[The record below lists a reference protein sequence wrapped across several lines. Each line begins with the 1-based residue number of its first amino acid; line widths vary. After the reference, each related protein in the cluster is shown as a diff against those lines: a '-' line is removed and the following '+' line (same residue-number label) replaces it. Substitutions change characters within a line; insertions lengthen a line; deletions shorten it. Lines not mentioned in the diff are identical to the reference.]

1 MDFVG
6 TNYLYALTM
15 MRRFF
20 ILNFFLLA
28 FTASGQAPFSH
39 HTPQY
44 TYAESRALF
53 DRSLY
58 APAAEGFRKVISL
71 VDSETD
77 LSEQSNF
84 FKVLCS
90 IKLMNRDAGDQV
102 LKFLGEYPTSARRK
116 ELFIEMADYSFNR
129 RRYREAK
136 NWLMRLNGM
145 FLPKKEKA
153 ELQFKLGYSLFV
165 LKEYEVSRAQFAAAK
180 SSKFKIASSAQY
192 YYGHIAYLDTNDIT
206 ALENLEPLK
215 DHPDF
220 GFVVPYYLAQIY
232 SRRQMDDE
240 LLRLGESLLKE
251 ASVKRAPEIAKLIGQ
266 SLLRKKRFDE
276 ALPYLLMHRDRG
288 GKMTPSDYYE
298 LGVLLAKADRYK
310 EAIQSLNKITTTR
323 SSVSE
328 FALYLLADCYVK
340 EGQNE
345 NALSAFRAVSEIAN
359 DEVIREESAFQT
371 AKLTY
376 QGSSPFGNAIN
387 AFKNFLLN
395 FPETE
400 YRREVNEYLANLYIT
415 SKDYSRAM
423 EAILQTGM
431 SSMAMR
437 EAYQRVAYYRAVELY
452 HSSNWLKAKEFFNK
466 SLTYQ
471 QNLTFVALAH
481 FWMGE
486 LAYKKGDAQ
495 EALAQFESFL
505 NTPGSY
511 ALSERPVSLY
521 NKAYCLYKLDKLEDA
536 SAAFRVYLE
545 DAKGDNKKNADA
557 TLRLADLYF
566 LLGKHS
572 LGQEYYKKFIA
583 SSNSFSNSYSAYA
596 EYQQALCLGLLGRDN
611 EKIVL
616 LKSLSGKETRNDAFG
631 GKYSIEALYEMGK
644 TQLQIGNN
652 QNAEA
657 SFIEFVRKNPNLE
670 KARQALL
677 NQAIAQR
684 NDGRLDASIATF
696 KSVVQIYPGTPE
708 SKEAIGTSR
717 SVFNDANR
725 LEDYFEWVNGIDFAT
740 IRASELD
747 SIAYMSAVDKY
758 AQSNYSGAYVSFKN
772 YLKRFPDG
780 FFALS
785 AIHFC
790 AESSRLENDI
800 LNALI
805 YYKKITQYPVNEHS
819 ANAWAWILRITSQN
833 ENFDLDLMQISAENL
848 LSLSSDAQ
856 LLREANVALMKSR
869 QAKGDLDIAQ
879 AYSKVVASDE
889 RNSPEIRVEARLN
902 IARNTFSFWSNEISK
917 IENYQAED
925 NSETQKRAEKLKEKT
940 IKAYQNIKNSGPSSV
955 QAEASY
961 FLAFFLNYDQSF
973 LASNQEIFWLI
984 DNLPSE
990 ADWRYK
996 ALITLAKNYA
1006 GLEDNFQAIYT
1017 LDFVISE
1024 NYNLELI
1031 EEAKRIK
1038 EKLEVANKN
1047 ESSAIDSNVTEI
1059 ETML

>member
-6 TNYLYALTM
+6 TDYLYALTM
-15 MRRFF
+15 MRRFL

-44 TYAESRALF
+44 TYSESRALF
-53 DRSLY
+53 DISLY
-58 APAAEGFRKVISL
+58 SSAAEGFRKVISL

-102 LKFLGEYPTSARRK
+102 LKFLEEYPTSARRK
-116 ELFIEMADYSFNR
+116 ELILEIADYSFNR

-136 NWLMRLNGM
+136 NWLLRLNGM
-145 FLPKKEKA
+145 YLPKRERA
-153 ELQFKLGYSLFV
+153 ELEFKLGYSLFM
-165 LKEYEVSRAQFAAAK
+165 LKDYEMSRAQFSAAK

-232 SRRQMDDE
+232 ARRQMDDE
-240 LLRLGESLLKE
+240 LLSLGESLLKE
-251 ASVKRAPEIAKLIGQ
+251 ATVKRSPEIAKLIGQ

-276 ALPYLLMHRDRG
+276 ALPYLVMHRDRG
-288 GKMTPSDYYE
+288 GNMTPADYYE
-298 LGVLLAKADRYK
+298 LGVLLEKSNRFK

-323 SSVSE
+323 SDVSE

-340 EGQNE
+340 EGQSE
-345 NALSAFRAVSEIAN
+345 NALSAFHAVSEIAT

-376 QGSSPFGNAIN
+376 QGSSPFGDAIT
-387 AFKNFLLN
+387 AFKSFLLN

-400 YRREVNEYLANLYIT
+400 YRKEVNEYLANLYIT

-423 EAILQTGM
+423 DAILQTGM

-486 LAYKKGDAQ
+486 LAYKKGDSQ
-495 EALAQFESFL
+495 EALAQFEFFL

-511 ALSERPVSLY
+511 ALTERPISLY
-521 NKAYCLYKLDKLEDA
+521 NKAYCLYKLDKLDDA
-536 SAAFRVYLE
+536 AAAFRVYLQ
-545 DAKGDNKKNADA
+545 DSKGDDKKNADA

-566 LLGKHS
+566 LSGKHS
-572 LGQEYYKKFIA
+572 LAQDYYQKFINN
-583 SSNSFSNSYSAYA
+583 SHSFSNSYSAYA
-596 EYQQALCLGLLGRDN
+596 QFQQALCLGLLGRDN
-611 EKIVL
+611 EKISL

-644 TQLQIGNN
+644 THLQNGDNE
-652 QNAEA
+652 NAEA
-657 SFIEFVRKNPNLE
+657 SFVEYVRKNPNLE
-670 KARQALL
+670 KARRALL

-684 NDGRLDASIATF
+684 NDGRLDASMATF
-696 KSVVQIYPGTPE
+696 KSVVQFYPGTLE
-708 SKEAIGTSR
+708 SREAIGTSR
-717 SVFNDANR
+717 SVFDDANQ
-725 LEDYFEWVNGIDFAT
+725 LEDYLEWVNGIDFAT

-758 AQSNYSGAYVSFKN
+758 AQSNYLEANVSFKN

-780 FFALS
+780 FFALN
-785 AIHFC
+785 AVHFA

-800 LNALI
+800 VNALE
-805 YYKKITQYPVNEHS
+805 YYKKITQYPVNEYS
-819 ANAWAWILRITSQN
+819 ANAWAWVLRITSQN
-833 ENFDLDLMQISAENL
+833 KYFDLDLMQVSAENL
-848 LSLSSDAQ
+848 LNLSSDAQ
-856 LLREANVALMKSR
+856 LLREANVALMRAR
-869 QAKGDLDIAQ
+869 QSKGDLDVAQ

-889 RNSPEIRVEARLN
+889 RNTPEIRVEARLN
-902 IARNTFSFWSNEISK
+902 IARNSFSFWSMEISK
-917 IENYQAED
+917 IEDPQVENT
-925 NSETQKRAEKLKEKT
+925 SEALKKIKKMQEKA
-940 IKAYQNIKNSGPSSV
+940 IKAYQVLKNSGPSSV

-961 FLAFFLNYDQSF
+961 YLAYFLNYDQSF
-973 LASNQEIFWLI
+973 LASNEEIFWLI
-984 DNLPSE
+984 DNLPSQL
-990 ADWRYK
+990 DWRYK

-1024 NYNLELI
+1024 NYNVELI
-1031 EEAKRIK
+1031 KEAKKIK
-1038 EKLEVANKN
+1038 EKLEAANKN
-1047 ESSAIDSNVTEI
+1047 QSSEIDSTVTKI
-1059 ETML
+1059 GIMP